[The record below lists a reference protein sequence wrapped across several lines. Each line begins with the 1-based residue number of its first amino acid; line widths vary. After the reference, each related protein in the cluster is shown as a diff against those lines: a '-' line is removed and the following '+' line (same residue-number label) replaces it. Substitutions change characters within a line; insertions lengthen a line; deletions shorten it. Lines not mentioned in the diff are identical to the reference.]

1 MGIIKQKIVKADY
14 GFANIGRFT
23 IVLKS
28 SWNTSDMKDSM
39 NGKEPIGAPRIR
51 KLDSS
56 VKILGRSDINSSTH
70 FVNCTK
76 SLNVPNFSNNHKKK
90 SNTFKT

>member
-1 MGIIKQKIVKADY
+1 LGIIKQKIVKADY

-56 VKILGRSDINSSTH
+56 VRILGRSDINSSTH
-70 FVNCTK
+70 
-76 SLNVPNFSNNHKKK
+76 SLIALKALMFQTFLIIIKKK